1 MIRLTLGILVSL
13 ALVACA
19 GGGEPTS
26 TPAPSAASAPSAAPA
41 APIDPATVGSIS
53 GKVMLEGA
61 APKAEPIQMGA
72 DPACGKMHT
81 TPQTT
86 EFVVTNADGTLQN
99 VFVYIKEGL
108 GDRKFPAP
116 TEPARIDQQG
126 CIYHPHVFGMM
137 AAQPLEITNGDAT
150 LHNIHAMP
158 KNNPQFN
165 IGQPVKGLKTTK
177 TFNTPE
183 VMVPFKCD
191 VHKWMNAYV
200 GVVSH
205 PFFSVTRETGSF
217 ALKDVPPGDY
227 VIEAWHEKFGTQT
240 QKVTLGPKEAKEVQ
254 FTFKAAGATG
264 GE

>member
-1 MIRLTLGILVSL
+1 MNKLLVGILVSL
-13 ALVACA
+13 PLLACS
-19 GGGEPTS
+19 GGGESPS
-26 TPAPSAASAPSAAPA
+26 TAPAPTAAPA
-41 APIDPATVGSIS
+41 AAPVDPATLGSIT
-53 GKVMLEGA
+53 GKVMLEGT
-61 APKAEPIQMGA
+61 APKADTIQMGA
-72 DPACGKMHT
+72 DPACAKMHP

-108 GDRKFPAP
+108 SAKFPVP
-116 TEPARIDQQG
+116 SEPARIDQEG
-126 CIYHPHVFGMM
+126 CIYKPHVFGMM
-137 AAQPLEITNGDAT
+137 AGQPLEITNSDST
-150 LHNIHAMP
+150 LHNIHATP

-177 TFNTPE
+177 TFNNPE

-205 PFFSVTRETGSF
+205 PFYSVTREAGSF
-217 ALKDVPPGDY
+217 TLKDVPPGDY
-227 VIEAWHEKFGTQT
+227 LIEAWHEKFGAQT
-240 QKVTLGPKEAKEVQ
+240 QKVTLAAKEAKEIQ
-254 FTFKAAGATG
+254 FTFKAEGGATG